1 MTAIT
6 PQRPAWR
13 RLVGRAWPDPP
24 GDDVRPY
31 TVRSRLLGIT
41 TLAIA
46 PMVLFA
52 SVVSIQHAYGAA
64 GFAQAAAWMAA
75 AALPI
80 LTGIAAILVVSL
92 AVEALILRW
101 LVYLERLARAYSK
114 GRYSLRPLR
123 FVSAPVEF
131 RSLGTAVSEMAT
143 AVDERDRALRAAIEE
158 QAVLLREV
166 HHRVKNNL
174 QIVGSLLSLQA
185 TRSPDQ
191 AVKHALADALVRIDA
206 MGLSQRFM
214 QPSEAEDEVSVRE
227 LFAAFVGQIKARL
240 GMEPRR
246 LHVDLEAEDAVIGLE
261 TASRL
266 GLIAAEG
273 VLQSF
278 RRPLDTPLDLRIVVA
293 VDDGRVRLILI
304 AKGDPGAF
312 EPTRDK
318 ISPSLID
325 GYVRQVRGLLD
336 RTPTADGV
344 LSVDAP
350 L

>member
-1 MTAIT
+1 MTAIA

-13 RLVGRAWPDPP
+13 RLARRAWPDRPAEN
-24 GDDVRPY
+24 VRPY

-52 SVVSIQHAYGAA
+52 SAVSIQHAYGAA
-64 GFAQAAAWMAA
+64 GFAQSAAWLAA

-80 LTGIAAILVVSL
+80 LTGIAVILIVSL

-114 GRYSLRPLR
+114 GRYSVRPLR

-131 RSLGTAVSEMAT
+131 RSLGSAVSDMAA
-143 AVDERDRALRAAIEE
+143 AVDERDRALRAAIDE

-185 TRSPDQ
+185 TRSPDR

-214 QPSEAEDEVSVRE
+214 QPSEGEDAVSLRE
-227 LFAAFVGQIKARL
+227 LFSAFVGQIKARL
-240 GMEPRR
+240 GAEPRR
-246 LHVDLEAEDAVIGLE
+246 FLVDLDARDEVIGLE

-273 VLQSF
+273 VLQAY
-278 RRPLDTPLDLRIVVA
+278 RRPTDAPLDLRICVGVA
-293 VDDGRVRLILI
+293 GGRVCLTLT
-304 AKGDPGAF
+304 AKGDPTAF
-312 EPTRDK
+312 EPAGDN
-318 ISPSLID
+318 ISSSLID
-325 GYVRQVRGLLD
+325 CYVRQLR
-336 RTPTADGV
+336 GV
-344 LSVDAP
+344 LTRSSGPDAVLQVEAP
-350 L
+350 V